1 MCIRDRN
8 RGDSNSSIIDKF
20 ILHEGREIE
29 LYFDVLRALSDSY
42 EKGERYGRQ
51 KLMERVSRSG
61 GVYTEGEIRKALS
74 KLSAY
79 GFVRTAKGRG
89 GSAINGDGLRLLDV
103 LETYREKGIFR

>member
-1 MCIRDRN
+1 M
-8 RGDSNSSIIDKF
+8 
-20 ILHEGREIE
+20 
-29 LYFDVLRALSDSY
+29 LRALSDSY

-51 KLMERVSRSG
+51 KLMERVGRSG